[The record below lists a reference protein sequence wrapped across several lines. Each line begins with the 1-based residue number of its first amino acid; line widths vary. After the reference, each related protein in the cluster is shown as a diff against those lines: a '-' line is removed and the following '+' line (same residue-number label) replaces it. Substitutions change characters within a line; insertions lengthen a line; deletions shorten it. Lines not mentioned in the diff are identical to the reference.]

1 MTVPA
6 HHSRLSVVI
15 PVYRSEGML
24 LPLVH
29 RLQPTLAVLVRKHE
43 LVLVNDGSP
52 DESWRVIKQLAAQYH
67 WVRGIRLM

>member
-1 MTVPA
+1 
-6 HHSRLSVVI
+6 
-15 PVYRSEGML
+15 ML